1 MSVLTASMLAS
12 VVTKSTAEGWAGT
25 VPGWGSWSFEA
36 APTVVLIAASLI
48 YIDVY
53 RRASRRSDALG
64 IGHWLPYASGIVI
77 VVLALFSPIEKIG
90 DSWLLSA
97 HMLQHVLLA
106 DVAPALIVVGLR
118 SPLLPLGLRREAL
131 VSIAPGGRF
140 GRAVAVLTSPWLLL
154 PFWLA
159 VTWIWAIP
167 SIFDYSTQRPFV
179 HALEHATLF
188 YSGLGLWWLIIDPL
202 PRSRLRPN
210 VARLTILGFSRIAA
224 AFVAVPLMWASSVGY
239 PLYALAPRG
248 FGLSAID
255 DQHLAGGV
263 MCFVE
268 MLVFG
273 IAVFA
278 VLISVLNRADAADAT
293 AELAGQRP

>member
-1 MSVLTASMLAS
+1 MIAAASVLAS
-12 VVTKSTAEGWAGT
+12 VVTKSTVEGWAGA
-25 VPGWGSWSFEA
+25 VPGWGAWSFEA

-48 YIDVY
+48 YVDVY

-64 IGHWLPYASGIVI
+64 IGHWLPYASGIAMVA
-77 VVLALFSPIEKIG
+77 LALFSPIEKIG
-90 DSWLLSA
+90 DSWLLSM

-118 SPLLPLGLRREAL
+118 SPLLPLGLPREAL
-131 VSIAPGGRF
+131 ISIAPGGRL

-154 PFWLA
+154 PVWLA
-159 VTWIWAIP
+159 VTWLWVIP
-167 SIFDYSTQRPFV
+167 SIFDYSAQHPFV
-179 HALEHATLF
+179 HSLEHATLF
-188 YSGLGLWWLIIDPL
+188 YSGLGLWWLVVDPL

-210 VARLTILGFSRIAA
+210 LARLTILGFSRIAA
-224 AFVAVPLMWASSVGY
+224 AFVAVPLMWVSKVGY

-248 FGLSAID
+248 FGLTAVE
-255 DQHLAGGV
+255 DQRLAGGI

-278 VLISVLNRADAADAT
+278 VLISVLNRSDAADAV
-293 AELAGQRP
+293 ADLAGQRP